1 MAEPAPPTLE
11 TNLNESDSEFLSA
24 LEQIF
29 ITPSS
34 ISNEL
39 DVKPQHIEQPSA
51 ESNIVQ
57 TAKLPP
63 LTPIQTPPIPTKT
76 DLPRIETFLHTP
88 SIKQTSTSTVDQK
101 LIVEASIDSKSTS
114 NNSPNNIHHQ
124 PNTKY
129 TIALWL
135 ATGSLIIAG
144 IAIWQLNELYEHI
157 FRLETLNK
165 TLESKLLETLTRI
178 DLIKNNF
185 TRIETILHQLE
196 ASSAITNSITP
207 TEP

>member
-24 LEQIF
+24 LEQVF
-29 ITPSS
+29 ITPKQ
-34 ISNEL
+34 EA
-39 DVKPQHIEQPSA
+39 QPSA
-51 ESNIVQ
+51 EINIVQ
-57 TAKLPP
+57 TAKLP
-63 LTPIQTPPIPTKT
+63 PIQTPPIPTKT

-88 SIKQTSTSTVDQK
+88 SIKQTSTSTSTVDQK
-101 LIVEASIDSKSTS
+101 LIVEASTDSKSTS
-114 NNSPNNIHHQ
+114 NNSPNNIHYQ

-165 TLESKLLETLTRI
+165 TLEYKLLETLTRI

-185 TRIETILHQLE
+185 TRVETILHQLE